1 MMCELDLMESVE
13 MAQSKDVT
21 QRAIARF
28 EGSTDLALKYQIL
41 GDAFHEM
48 EESRNC
54 YAALYDFCPAGMITL
69 NEQGCITKINLTGA
83 SLLGREQIRLIGIP
97 LSAFVAAGDCKR
109 FLDHLRSCRGDSC
122 PVSVELK
129 LNGKNPSVQYVKIV
143 SRFFPATATQ
153 TSQFQ
158 SIMIDITDEKYSEN
172 DISRLESLNVI
183 GELAAGI
190 AHEIRNPMTTV
201 RGFLQLFQQKNEFFR
216 FRSQLDLMI
225 TELDRANCIITEYLS
240 LAKNKIPDRS
250 PQNLSAIVE
259 ALLPLLE
266 ADALLHKMVIITEL
280 ADDLPVLL
288 LDGQEIR
295 QLILN
300 LVRNGLEAM
309 LPGGRLKIRVYEEN
323 KKVICSIQDQGSGI
337 QPAILDK
344 LGTPFVTTKENG
356 TGLGLAICYQVA
368 SKNNAVIDVATGSKG
383 TTFFVIFTV

>member
-1 MMCELDLMESVE
+1 
-13 MAQSKDVT
+13 MAQSNDVT
-21 QRAIARF
+21 QRDKARF
-28 EGSTDLALKYQIL
+28 EGNTDLALKYQIMEEAL
-41 GDAFHEM
+41 YEM

-69 NEQGCITKINLTGA
+69 NEKGCITKINLTGA
-83 SLLGREQIRLIGIP
+83 SLLGREQVRIIGIP

-109 FLDHLRSCRGDSC
+109 FLDHLRNCLHGSC
-122 PVSVELK
+122 PVIIELK
-129 LNGKNPSVQYVKIV
+129 LNGKNPAVQYVKIV
-143 SRFFPATATQ
+143 SRFFPATTTQ
-153 TSQFQ
+153 ISQYQ
-158 SIMIDITDEKYSEN
+158 SVMIDITDQTYSKH

-183 GELAAGI
+183 GQLAAGI

-201 RGFLQLFQQKNEFFR
+201 RGFLQLFQMKNEFFR

-259 ALLPLLE
+259 SLLPLIE
-266 ADALLHKMVIITEL
+266 ADALLRKMVINAEIS
-280 ADDLPVLL
+280 DNLPLLL

-300 LVRNGLEAM
+300 LARNGLEAM
-309 LPGGRLKIRVYEEN
+309 LPGDRLTIRVYEDN

-344 LGTPFVTTKENG
+344 LGSPFLTTKENG

-368 SKNNAVIDVATGSKG
+368 SKNNAIIDVATSSKG